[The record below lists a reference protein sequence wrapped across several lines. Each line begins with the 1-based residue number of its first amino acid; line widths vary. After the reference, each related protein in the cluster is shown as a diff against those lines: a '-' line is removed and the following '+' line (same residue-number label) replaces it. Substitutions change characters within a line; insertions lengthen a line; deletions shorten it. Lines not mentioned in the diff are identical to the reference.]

1 MLPPLVP
8 RTPLS
13 PWPSDALVRCV
24 TWSSHLMLVR
34 LPGEAGLARHIAL
47 ISQHMKA
54 ILPSLEL
61 QRQRKKCSISGHY
74 VKRGKRKMYSWISS
88 YLPHCFQ
95 GAQDLRDAFDIS
107 ISLPLG
113 CMAPSYT
120 LWCRQGQYR
129 SKIVFGRQQTW
140 QLPTLGSMWS
150 LQGAAGAPSS
160 ELLSHAVPYR
170 QQAWAVGGVG
180 WHS

>member
-1 MLPPLVP
+1 MCDLEFTPNAGAASWWGWPCQTHRTDFTAHESNLAIP
-8 RTPLS
+8 R
-13 PWPSDALVRCV
+13 
-24 TWSSHLMLVR
+24 
-34 LPGEAGLARHIAL
+34 
-47 ISQHMKA
+47 
-54 ILPSLEL
+54 L

-170 QQAWAVGGVG
+170 QQARAVGGAG